1 MTNRDIKSALVD
13 IIQYNYY
20 WPDAES
26 RDAVYGFTHSKEV
39 NCICRDMLPPHTVTP
54 VEKAVLE
61 DALADYLQRSGA
73 SAADAARIRAWL
85 DGTPDEV
92 AIIERKP

>member
-1 MTNRDIKSALVD
+1 MTTRDIKSALVD

-26 RDAVYGFTHSKEV
+26 GDAVYGFTHSKEV

-54 VEKAVLE
+54 FEKAVLE
-61 DALADYLQRSGA
+61 EPWRIICNGAAPARRTQTGSGLGWTEC
-73 SAADAARIRAWL
+73 RTR
-85 DGTPDEV
+85 
-92 AIIERKP
+92 

>member
-1 MTNRDIKSALVD
+1 MINHDIKSALVD

-73 SAADAARIRAWL
+73 SAADASRIRAWL
-85 DGTPDEV
+85 DGMPDEV